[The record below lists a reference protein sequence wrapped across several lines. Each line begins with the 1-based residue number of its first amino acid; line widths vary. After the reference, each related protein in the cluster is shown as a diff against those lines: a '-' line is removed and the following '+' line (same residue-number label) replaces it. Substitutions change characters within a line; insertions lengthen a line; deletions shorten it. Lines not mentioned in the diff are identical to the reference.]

1 LLKQILISLVVLVAA
16 AAGYVYFVPGSSD
29 VLRSLGVNI
38 AIPTAYGGGDAGAQA
53 SNGRSGAG
61 GRPGGFGQRLT
72 PTVITA
78 AVTTS
83 TINDRLSAIGQGTA
97 DQSVT
102 VTSQAT
108 GTLVK
113 VDVKPGDHVTAGQ
126 TIAELDSDAEQIA
139 YDKAQLAAKDAA
151 DALTRTKTLAKTNAA
166 TAVQLQAA
174 QLAADNANLELRN
187 AKLELDKRSIT
198 TPIDGTVGLFQVT
211 AGNAVANQTVITTVD
226 DTSSILVNYWIPERY
241 APVVKVGMPV
251 TAKAVAL
258 PGQSFDGAVAA
269 VDSRIDPT
277 SRTLQVQARIPNA
290 AGTIKPGMSFD
301 VGMAFPGSTY
311 PAVDPLAIQWS
322 SDGSYVWLLTSDSK
336 VKKDKVAIIQRN
348 SDGVLVEGDL
358 KPGAQVVTQG
368 VLQISD
374 GVTVRRLD
382 SAGNAV
388 GDAKTPAPAGQS
400 SAAKTGEAA
409 SAVLPPRATP
419 PSPAAA

>member
-1 LLKQILISLVVLVAA
+1 MFKQILISLLVLIVA
-16 AAGYVYFVPGSSD
+16 AAGYVYFVPGSAD
-29 VLRSLGVNI
+29 VVHNLGINVPF
-38 AIPTAYGGGDAGAQA
+38 PTAYGGSGPG
-53 SNGRSGAG
+53 NGHAGAG
-61 GRPGGFGQRLT
+61 GPGGRAGAFGQRLT

-102 VTSQAT
+102 VTSQAA
-108 GTLVK
+108 GTLLK
-113 VDVKPGDHVTAGQ
+113 VDVKPGDHVSAGQ

-139 YDKAQLAAKDAA
+139 YDKAQLASKDAA
-151 DALTRTKTLAKTNAA
+151 DALARTKTLAKTNAA
-166 TAVQLQAA
+166 TGVQLQAA
-174 QLAADNANLELRN
+174 QLAADNADLELRN
-187 AKLELDKRSIT
+187 AKLDLDKRAIT

-226 DTSSILVNYWIPERY
+226 DTSSILINYWIPERY

-251 TAKAVAL
+251 TAQAVAL
-258 PGQSFDGAVAA
+258 PGQSFDGTVGA

-277 SRTLQVQARIPNA
+277 SRTLEVQARIPNV
-290 AGTIKPGMSFD
+290 AGAIKPGMSFD
-301 VGMAFPGSTY
+301 VAMAFPGSTY
-311 PAVDPLAIQWS
+311 PAVDPLAIQWG
-322 SDGSYVWLLTSDSK
+322 SDGSYVWLLTADSK

-358 KPGAQVVTQG
+358 KPGTQVVTQG

-382 SAGNAV
+382 SAGNAMS
-388 GDAKTPAPAGQS
+388 DAAPTPAAGNK
-400 SAAKTGEAA
+400 ATGKGGEAA
-409 SAVLPPRATP
+409 SATLPA
-419 PSPAAA
+419 SAVHAVAMAS